1 QVVGWVCRKRPPRGQ
16 SAADGARV
24 ACDMIEESES
34 LAETNT
40 VASSAEVRRDS
51 LPPPVQIELP
61 AGDAA
66 PPPASAS
73 GPSGPL
79 GPPASQAPP
88 VPIPDAPAA
97 PPASGPVGPAAAQP
111 MPVDLD
117 RALAADPDAVPL

>member
-1 QVVGWVCRKRPPRGQ
+1 MIRKREPRWQ
-16 SAADGARV
+16 SAADRARV
-24 ACDMIEESES
+24 ASDLIEEAES

-66 PPPASAS
+66 HPPATAS
-73 GPSGPL
+73 GPSGPP

-88 VPIPDAPAA
+88 VLIPDAPAA
-97 PPASGPVGPAAAQP
+97 PPASGTVGPAAAQP
-111 MPVDLD
+111 MPVDRGLD
-117 RALAADPDAVPL
+117 LYLSWLSSEVVG